1 MQINQ
6 NGANAVAVAA
16 KTREKMPAQMDAAG
30 LIVASRIDEVML
42 MCGRRHFLYDQIGNF
57 AIALYVMGLLDAQ
70 DITALD
76 DLESE
81 EAGTFLSEYFTQ
93 ISKKDLPSDYTIT
106 QSKDRYLMVIGDPL
120 FPLHFAVLTDTQS
133 RRPFFSKLRYFGCGF
148 DSFEELISDFLGEDG
163 LSYRD
168 IRYFKM
174 KRRATA
180 SSNLPANIY
189 IVRDDGG
196 YLVV

>member
-1 MQINQ
+1 MRINQ
-6 NGANAVAVAA
+6 DSANAIAVAA
-16 KTREKMPAQMDAAG
+16 KTPDQMPAQMDAAG
-30 LIVASRIDEVML
+30 LIVAGRIDELML
-42 MCGRRHFLYDQIGNF
+42 MCGRRHFIYDQIGNF
-57 AIALYVMGLLDAQ
+57 AIALYVMGLLDGQ
-70 DITALD
+70 DIMALD
-76 DLESE
+76 DIEAE
-81 EAGTFLSEYFTQ
+81 EAGTFLSEYFTE
-93 ISKKDLPSDYTIT
+93 ISKKNLPSAYNIK
-106 QSKDRYLMVIGDPL
+106 QSKDRYLLVIGDPL

-133 RRPFFSKLRYFGCGF
+133 RRPYFSKLRYFGCGF

-174 KRRATA
+174 KRRGSTPQT
-180 SSNLPANIY
+180 LPANIY